1 MNARSREGMTTQ
13 QAAQLITHAANT
25 GIIEKKDQLNYMLI
39 YG

>member
-1 MNARSREGMTTQ
+1 MNEQSRNGLTTQ

-25 GIIEKKDQLNYMLI
+25 GLIDKKDQLNYMLI